1 MVVLNLNR
9 TSWGCIAQRVAA
21 ARRLCSLCSPSDYCR
36 RHTDFRS
43 QINGSFF
50 FYPVWEA
57 GTLYQPFFFC
67 LSSHLDTDL
76 RKREVL
82 KLQFVSICVD
92 IHKIELLFW
101 YLFFSSA
108 LLKTSL
114 NTHIINWC
122 DLYLRKWSFYD
133 DLCCCWASFRV
144 VKHPRN
150 WCSFV
155 PKFSS

>member
-50 FYPVWEA
+50 FCPVWEA
-57 GTLYQPFFFC
+57 GTLHQPFFFC

-92 IHKIELLFW
+92 TQKIGLLF
-101 YLFFSSA
+101 LVFIFLISFI
-108 LLKTSL
+108 KNSL
-114 NTHIINWC
+114 NPHITSTDVTYTCGNEAFTAIC
-122 DLYLRKWSFYD
+122 AAAGLR
-133 DLCCCWASFRV
+133 LGL
-144 VKHPRN
+144 
-150 WCSFV
+150 
-155 PKFSS
+155 